1 MIWLSTKEAADLLS
15 YSDRAVR
22 NKAKNGEYTHRYIP
36 SATGQG
42 GKKNQ
47 ILLESLP
54 QHQQKD

>member
-42 GKKNQ
+42 GKKIE
-47 ILLESLP
+47 ILLYWCNP
-54 QHQQKD
+54 Y